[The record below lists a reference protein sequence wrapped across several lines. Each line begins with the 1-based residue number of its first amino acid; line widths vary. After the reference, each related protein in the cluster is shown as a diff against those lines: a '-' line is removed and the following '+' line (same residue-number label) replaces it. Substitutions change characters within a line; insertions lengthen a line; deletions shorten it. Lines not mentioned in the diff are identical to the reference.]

1 MLCYLDA
8 ADVLSR
14 VENTIKNQVK
24 KNNIPHTIKVEKAMV
39 FFFTMSVLSVDHTN
53 SSGKKGG

>member
-24 KNNIPHTIKVEKAMV
+24 KNNIPHTIKVEKAM
-39 FFFTMSVLSVDHTN
+39 FFFTMSVLSVDHTD